1 MVMAKSANYTTRA
14 NFDQCPDRMLLWILI
29 LKHLFLKSVRLVPG
43 NEFIQIYDGKMTVV
57 NFLIN
62 VQLKVDGR
70 EMNMKRL
77 EVFHKTAS
85 S

>member
-1 MVMAKSANYTTRA
+1 M
-14 NFDQCPDRMLLWILI
+14 
-29 LKHLFLKSVRLVPG
+29 PG